1 MVGRRR
7 ESHRAALRVRKRPVR
22 RAIDRG
28 MRPVL
33 LLALAALASACAK
46 ASPRGPTAASCELKK
61 DLGVDGA
68 TRLQVTTVASGLE
81 VPWSIAFLPNGD
93 ALVAER
99 PGRIRLIRA
108 GALVPTPVATIAV
121 HRESEGGLLGLAIDP
136 RFESNRRIYLYFT
149 AKRGD
154 DAENRVE
161 RWIVAEDGASA
172 KLERPLIEGIAA
184 AKYHDGGRLRFGPDG
199 MLWIATGDAREPDL
213 AQKLESPSGK
223 LLRVTVD
230 GAPAPGNPWPGN
242 RAALMGIRNL
252 QAFDFLDA
260 NTIVLADHG
269 PSGELGRRGHDEL
282 SIAKIG
288 GNLGWPTIWGCQT
301 GAGMI
306 SPLVVFEDAVPPG
319 GGALYRGGRIPGWKG
334 SFVVA
339 ALEAKSLHR
348 FALDAA
354 GARVVSHEVYLRK
367 THGRLREVVVAPDGA
382 LWVSTSNCD
391 GRGDCGDER
400 DRILRLSP

>member
-1 MVGRRR
+1 MR
-7 ESHRAALRVRKRPVR
+7 HALLV
-22 RAIDRG
+22 A
-28 MRPVL
+28 L
-33 LLALAALASACAK
+33 SLLACGK
-46 ASPRGPTAASCELKK
+46 PRGSTGLAGELAGTSASCELKK
-61 DLGVDGA
+61 DLGADGA
-68 TRLQVTTVASGLE
+68 TKLQVTTLASGLE
-81 VPWSIAFLPNGD
+81 VPWSIAFLPSGD

-99 PGRIRLIRA
+99 PGRIRWLRKSQA
-108 GALVPTPVATIAV
+108 SASVELVPAPVATIAV
-121 HRESEGGLLGLAIDP
+121 HRESEGGLLGLAVDP
-136 RFESNRRIYLYFT
+136 QFASNRRIYVYFT

-154 DAENRVE
+154 GTENRVE
-161 RWIVAEDGASA
+161 RWIVSEDGATA
-172 KLERPLIEGIAA
+172 KLDRPLLEGIAA

-213 AQKLESPSGK
+213 SQKPESPSGK

-260 NTIVLADHG
+260 QTIVLADHG
-269 PSGELGRRGHDEL
+269 PSGELGRRGHDEISVARL
-282 SIAKIG
+282 GA
-288 GNLGWPTIWGCQT
+288 NLGWPTIWGCQAR
-301 GAGMI
+301 AGMI
-306 SPLVVFEDAVPPG
+306 APLVVFEDAVPPG
-319 GGALYRGGRIPGWKG
+319 GGVLYRADRIPGWKG

-354 GARVVSHEVYLRK
+354 GARVLSHEVYLRK
-367 THGRLREVVVAPDGA
+367 AHGRLREVVVAPDGA

-391 GRGDCGDER
+391 SRGDCGDEK